1 MESVGDEDADA
12 VLSDL
17 ESDDPVPVSAALESS
32 ESVSVERF
40 REVLAE
46 LERERRA
53 REAAES
59 SKSEIQVSFNRLKA
73 LAHEAIKKRD
83 ESARQREEAVR
94 EKEEALRLNER
105 IRGELE
111 EALRLKDE
119 GVRQFEEIG
128 KARDSLKAETD
139 TAAHMLVTGIE
150 KISGKVSNFKNF
162 SVGGLPKSQKYTG
175 LPAVAYGVIKRTND
189 IVEELVK
196 QHENATKSRNA
207 AREQM
212 EQRNYEIAIEVSQ
225 LEAAISG
232 LREEVAK
239 KTSEVENLAK
249 LVSDKDEKI
258 SIMDKEIGE
267 HQSIGEKEAAD
278 FRQLVDEYDQKLR
291 NLESKMD
298 SQRSL
303 VIDQLNY
310 ISRIHNQIHNI
321 IKIVDATPPDQTELS
336 DSLVLPQE
344 VNMDKNL
351 LACLDLMESSYE
363 LVKMASGKVRDAIEE
378 KSREAKCLNETVDQ
392 LIKEKQQIGS
402 LLRSALPRKVTI
414 DPSSKMSKVLQV
426 AENSLREIGR
436 DVNLSNL
443 VANGEAADH
452 SKLGSEEED
461 ELYTLAG
468 ALENIVKASQLE
480 IIELHHSLEELRTES
495 TLLKAHMEAQA
506 DELNRRNHRMVEL
519 EEKERL
525 ANESIEGL
533 MMDIA
538 AAEEEIARWKVAAE
552 QEAAAGGAVEQE
564 FVVKS
569 ETIGLSQFDAYKMK
583 YVQDKWYVQ
592 VIGGERFFEQ
602 ITSWIHVSTMQIVD
616 RRSYAQSYL
625 NKLLSALQQELD
637 EAKQGTLQLEQKLK
651 FKEQTAA
658 AAMSARDAAEKS
670 LRLADLRSSRLRERL
685 EELSRQLEESDTREG
700 SNERTRP
707 RYICWPWQWLG
718 LNYMGTHLE
727 PQQPNSNE
735 MELSE
740 PLL

>member
-1 MESVGDEDADA
+1 MESVGDDDADA

-17 ESDDPVPVSAALESS
+17 ESDDPPPVVLESSESS
-32 ESVSVERF
+32 ESVSAERF
-40 REVLAE
+40 REVAAE

-59 SKSEIQVSFNRLKA
+59 SKSELQVSFNRLKA

-83 ESARQREEAVR
+83 ESARQRDEAAR
-94 EKEEALRLNER
+94 EKEEALRLNEK
-105 IRGELE
+105 IKGELE

-119 GVRQFEEIG
+119 SVRQFEEIG
-128 KARDSLKAETD
+128 KARESLKAETE

-150 KISGKVSNFKNF
+150 KISGKVSSFKNF

-175 LPAVAYGVIKRTND
+175 MPAVAYGVIKRTND
-189 IVEELVK
+189 IVEELIK

-225 LEAAISG
+225 LEATISG

-239 KTSEVENLAK
+239 KTSEVENLEK
-249 LVSDKDEKI
+249 LVCEKDEKI

-267 HQSIGEKEAAD
+267 HQSVVAKEAAEL
-278 FRQLVDEYDQKLR
+278 RQIVDEYDQKLR

-310 ISRIHNQIHNI
+310 ISRIHDQIRNV
-321 IKIVDATPPDQTELS
+321 IKIVDDATPPDQSELS

-344 VNMDKNL
+344 MDMDKNL
-351 LACLDLMESSYE
+351 RACLDLMESSYE
-363 LVKMASGKVRDAIEE
+363 LVKTAAGKVRDAIDE
-378 KSREAKCLNETVDQ
+378 KTREAKGLNETVDQ

-414 DPSSKMSKVLQV
+414 DPSSKISKVLQV

-436 DVNLSNL
+436 DVNFSNL
-443 VANGEAADH
+443 VANGGAAGH

-480 IIELHHSLEELRTES
+480 IIELHHSLEELRTEL
-495 TLLKAHMEAQA
+495 TILKAHMEAQA
-506 DELNRRNHRMVEL
+506 DELNRRNRRVEEL

-564 FVVKS
+564 FVAK
-569 ETIGLSQFDAYKMK
+569 
-583 YVQDKWYVQ
+583 
-592 VIGGERFFEQ
+592 
-602 ITSWIHVSTMQIVD
+602 
-616 RRSYAQSYL
+616 
-625 NKLLSALQQELD
+625 LSALQQELD

-651 FKEQTAA
+651 FKEETATAA
-658 AAMSARDAAEKS
+658 MAARDAAEKS
-670 LRLADLRSSRLRERL
+670 LRLADLRSARLRERL

-700 SNERTRP
+700 SNGRTRP